1 MRRITKFTN
10 HCDRDLRQIVFT
22 VLWTGS
28 ENAEVLLIKI
38 CTLNFLLLSVIV
50 AFTIIYM
57 DKCYSCL
64 QLIYLFIITG
74 NLHTFSVY
82 TPFWLLIVSTHLGIT
97 WPNGINWLTLTIST
111 RCYCKKEIKSTSA
124 LKSDNHRPGFKYSRQ
139 FLSMQSSERESRVCA
154 STRSWALGDKISL
167 DFKLEFIPF
176 VKIKRLRRLHIG
188 RKSVGCHCCKLSS
201 YAFWGT
207 CTFAEMRDHAR
218 KLLWIKEN
226 SHRG

>member
-1 MRRITKFTN
+1 
-10 HCDRDLRQIVFT
+10 
-22 VLWTGS
+22 
-28 ENAEVLLIKI
+28 
-38 CTLNFLLLSVIV
+38 
-50 AFTIIYM
+50 M

-64 QLIYLFIITG
+64 QLIYLFIVTG
-74 NLHTFSVY
+74 NLHTFSVC
-82 TPFWLLIVSTHLGIT
+82 TPFWLLIVPTHLGST

-139 FLSMQSSERESRVCA
+139 FLSMQSSERESHVCA
-154 STRSWALGDKISL
+154 STRSWAVGDKISL

-226 SHRG
+226 SHKLSSQWDDSIGHIEHKCIFHGSGSSLFEFSMKKDSLHERNGSNFTIYQPRK